1 MKCLAPI
8 TVHGTEYNCGRCINC
23 RINYTSNW
31 ALRLLYEL
39 SNNDSASFVTL
50 TYSDEYRPYELR
62 KKDLQDFFKR
72 LRINMKRKYHEFTP
86 KIRYYACGE
95 YGSMTKREHFHAI
108 IFGLDY
114 SNDDHRKILIDSWPW
129 CESWLFDKSRGRNSA
144 MQEVT
149 PDDIA
154 YVTGYV
160 QKKYTGSKAEEEYGK
175 KQPPYCTCSQGL
187 GLDFALKNKDRLL
200 KNGFTYYKGHKIGI
214 PRYFCEKF
222 GVKKSELINV
232 GKLDLKEVELT
243 NEQLIEHFMN
253 DMKRKNKLQNADKEA
268 IQRLFASWYDNSR
281 FSYSEAIY
289 HDFKQK
295 QKLRSKL

>member
-8 TVHGTEYNCGRCINC
+8 TIKDMQFNCGRCINC
-23 RINYTSNW
+23 RINYTSSW

-39 SNNDSASFVTL
+39 SSSDSASFITL
-50 TYSDEYRPYELR
+50 TYSDEFRPYELR

-72 LRINMKRKYHEFTP
+72 LRVNLNRELHEFAP

-95 YGSMTKREHFHAI
+95 YGSITKREHFHAI
-108 IFGLDY
+108 IFNLDCY
-114 SNDDHRKILIDSWPW
+114 NDKHREILQKSWPF
-129 CESWLFDKSRGRNSA
+129 CEAWMFDKSRGRQSA

-160 QKKYTGSKAEEEYGK
+160 QKKLSGKKAEEEYGE
-175 KQPPYCTCSQGL
+175 KQPPFSTCSQGL
-187 GLDFALKNKDRLL
+187 GLDFAIKNKERLL
-200 KNGFTYYKGHKIGI
+200 NNGFTWYKGQKIGI

-222 GVKKSELINV
+222 GVKKHELLNIS
-232 GKLDLKEVELT
+232 DLPLQELELT
-243 NEQLIEHFMN
+243 NENLINHFM
-253 DMKRKNKLQNADKEA
+253 DEMKRKNKLQNADNEV
-268 IQRLFASWYDNSR
+268 IRRLFEAWYDNSR

-289 HDFKQK
+289 YDFKQK